1 MSPGAPDESSAVNDE
16 LSPPCPTPTG
26 HKRLEE
32 VHRFWHECAEGY
44 QDPEEFRIKLNACIQ
59 AARNLTFA
67 LQKEKDLIP
76 DFDEWYPA
84 WQEAMKSDPVMR
96 WLHDARTQIVHKG
109 DLETRSQAIVRL
121 QIDYADAGR
130 EVAEGLPQPFSKD
143 AEADPPQFSTNP
155 MLTIEEILTKIDELH
170 LPTRVLR
177 ESTLSIER
185 RWVDTEIPNME
196 LLDVLAHVYGIL
208 SQIIHDAHDR
218 AGVSHSLMVDVGREQ
233 VPIPEIEAEGS
244 RLPCMVTSR
253 AIRTINLHLT
263 KEKVAT
269 GGKMWS
275 IKVDRAGAESAARKY
290 GLKKIEMP
298 EAEPDS
304 LFDLLP
310 VYISSAQ
317 AIAKSGEEH
326 GWFIFFFR
334 GIVPVGQEILAV
346 RDAADKRDLSQRVAE
361 IVAINRID
369 GIIEIGEI
377 WQAPITPD
385 SEGAFIRPAVHP
397 DRTEAITIWA
407 ETASGLKHSIMIPIT
422 RRRLRKP
429 LVGDVIE
436 IDTETAINNFLEPT
450 RRVWATWQN
459 RETNPSEQGSD

>member
-1 MSPGAPDESSAVNDE
+1 LPPGAPDESSAMNDE
-16 LSPPCPTPTG
+16 PSPQCPTPTG

-76 DFDEWYPA
+76 DFNNWYPA
-84 WQEAMKSDPVMR
+84 WQETMKADPVMK
-96 WLHDARTQIVHKG
+96 WLHDARTHIVHKG
-109 DLETRSQAIVRL
+109 DLETQSQAIVRV
-121 QIDYADAGR
+121 QIDYSDAGQ

-143 AEADPPQFSTNP
+143 TGGDAPKFNTNP
-155 MLTIEEILTKIDELH
+155 MLTLEEILAKVDELH
-170 LPTRVLR
+170 LPTRILR

-185 RWVDTEIPNME
+185 RWVDTDIPNME
-196 LLDVLAHVYGIL
+196 LLDVLAHVYGVL
-208 SQIIHDAHDR
+208 NQIIHDAHDR
-218 AGVSHSLMVDVGREQ
+218 AGLSHSLMVDVDGEP
-233 VPIPEIEAEGS
+233 VPVPEIETEEG

-253 AIRTINLHLT
+253 AIRTINLRLI
-263 KEKVAT
+263 EGKVAT

-275 IKVDRAGAESAARKY
+275 IEPDQAGAERAARKY
-290 GLKKIEMP
+290 GLDKVEKLEAQP
-298 EAEPDS
+298 ES

-317 AIAKSGEEH
+317 AIAQSGEEH
-326 GWFIFFFR
+326 GWFMFFFR
-334 GIVPVGQEILAV
+334 GRTLVGQQILAV

-369 GIIEIGEI
+369 GVIEIGEV

-385 SEGAFIRPAVHP
+385 SEGAFVRPAVHP

-407 ETASGLKHSIMIPIT
+407 ETASGLKRSVMIPIT

-429 LVGDVIE
+429 VVGNVVE
-436 IDTETAINNFLEPT
+436 VDTETAKNNFLEPI
-450 RRVWATWQN
+450 RRVWATWPKT
-459 RETNPSEQGSD
+459 ETEP